1 MMEFT
6 RVMNYE
12 ACNRCRGVNDV
23 KLEMHGAQGVSRE
36 PECTSLRAQSTW
48 CDSKRMKQGGSL

>member
-1 MMEFT
+1 MMKFT

-12 ACNRCRGVNDV
+12 ACNGCCGVEEV

-36 PECTSLRAQSTW
+36 P
-48 CDSKRMKQGGSL
+48 